1 MKLLKNNDC
10 TTCNYDGSELSYY
23 RDIMFMGLQTIRYLS
38 LKGRFMEANNI
49 VERFYSCSNI
59 CNNTYNE
66 DCRCNK

>member
-38 LKGRFMEANNI
+38 LKGRFMEAQNI
-49 VERFYSCSNI
+49 VERF
-59 CNNTYNE
+59 
-66 DCRCNK
+66 